1 MRVAAVGDLHVGPDS
16 AGTVREQL
24 SGIQEKADVLLI
36 AGDLTKGGEPEE
48 AEALARQ
55 LEGLSV
61 RVVAVLGNHDHHAD
75 RPAEI
80 AGLLRDAGVVVL
92 EGDAIRIDTPGGS
105 LGVAG
110 VKGFGGGFSGASG
123 AEFGEPEMKA
133 FIRHTKERSEALES
147 ALASLETDVRI
158 ALLHYAPVRETLLG
172 EPPEIFP
179 FLGSYLLAEAVD
191 RSGADL
197 VIHGHAHRGTEHGV
211 TPGGVNVRNV
221 AQTVIR
227 QAYAIYGF
235 DAGGRREPATA
246 GRVSRDGRG
255 PGEGKGARD
264 AARSAPVSER

>member
-1 MRVAAVGDLHVGPDS
+1 
-16 AGTVREQL
+16 
-24 SGIQEKADVLLI
+24 
-36 AGDLTKGGEPEE
+36 
-48 AEALARQ
+48 
-55 LEGLSV
+55 
-61 RVVAVLGNHDHHAD
+61 
-75 RPAEI
+75 
-80 AGLLRDAGVVVL
+80 
-92 EGDAIRIDTPGGS
+92 
-105 LGVAG
+105 
-110 VKGFGGGFSGASG
+110 
-123 AEFGEPEMKA
+123 MKA

-147 ALASLETDVRI
+147 ALATLETDVRI

-235 DAGGRREPATA
+235 DAGGRSEPARA
-246 GRVSRDGRG
+246 GQDSRDGQ
-255 PGEGKGARD
+255 GAREGRGSLD
-264 AARSAPVSER
+264 AASTAPASER

>member
-1 MRVAAVGDLHVGPDS
+1 MIRVAAVGDLHVGPDS
-16 AGTVREQL
+16 AGALGEQL
-24 SGIQEKADVLLI
+24 SAVSDKADVLLI
-36 AGDLTKGGEPEE
+36 AGDLTKSGEPEE
-48 AEALARQ
+48 AEALARE
-55 LEGLSV
+55 LMGLSI

-75 RPAEI
+75 RPQEI
-80 AGLLRDAGVVVL
+80 AGLLREVGVAVL
-92 EGDAIRIDTPGGS
+92 EGDAVRIDTPSGS

-110 VKGFGGGFSGASG
+110 VKGFGGGFAGASG

-133 FIRHTKERSEALES
+133 FIRHTKGRAEALEG

-158 ALLHYAPVRETLLG
+158 ALLHYAPVRDTLLG

-221 AQTVIR
+221 AQTVIH

-235 DAGGRREPATA
+235 EATAGRREPATA
-246 GRVSRDGRG
+246 GAQGSH
-255 PGEGKGARD
+255 D
-264 AARSAPVSER
+264 AAPSAPASER